1 MPGASYGEGDSL
13 TRRQEVISEIETA
26 WWRQWIVQ
34 VLPNLVPYRRWKV
47 EHRSPKPGDVVLVL
61 YDKKVGKGDYR
72 LGRIISVHPDSH
84 GCVRTVVVGVRSK
97 DRDKSAVYVPKPLE
111 ELRLGVQRIAVIY
124 PVEEQ
129 DLVAED
135 QHLNR
140 SKEDLDAEE
149 QDLVAE
155 ERR

>member
-1 MPGASYGEGDSL
+1 M
-13 TRRQEVISEIETA
+13 
-26 WWRQWIVQ
+26 
-34 VLPNLVPYRRWKV
+34 
-47 EHRSPKPGDVVLVL
+47 
-61 YDKKVGKGDYR
+61 
-72 LGRIISVHPDSH
+72 
-84 GCVRTVVVGVRSK
+84 
-97 DRDKSAVYVPKPLE
+97 YVPKPLE

-135 QHLNR
+135 GYSNTMKENLDADDQDLVAEDPHLDTNN
-140 SKEDLDAEE
+140 EDLDAEV